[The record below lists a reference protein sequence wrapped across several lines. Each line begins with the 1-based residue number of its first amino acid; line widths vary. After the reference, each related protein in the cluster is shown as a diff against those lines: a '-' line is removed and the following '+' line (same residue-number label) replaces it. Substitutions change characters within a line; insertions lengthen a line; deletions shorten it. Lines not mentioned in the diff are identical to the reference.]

1 MLKENEPIPDFELFN
16 QNNELINKN
25 TFLGKRSI
33 VFFYPKDNTPT
44 CTIEACNLRDNYAE
58 IQKIGFQVF
67 GVSGDSIK
75 KHNNFINKFKLPYD
89 LLADVDLQMIKGF
102 GVWGKK
108 KFMGL
113 EFEGILRTTFV
124 INEKGRVEK
133 VIDKVK
139 SKNHAHQ
146 ILEALEI

>member
-58 IQKIGFQVF
+58 LQKIGFQVF

-75 KHNNFINKFKLPYD
+75 KHNNFINKFELPYD

-108 KFMGL
+108 KFMGR